1 MPPREVEVQFTATV
15 SGSAS
20 VMITGWQAVVVVV
33 VRPPSKDGWMN
44 TLMYSLMFA
53 RASIRARRRKKLS
66 FGPTTEE

>member
-15 SGSAS
+15 SGAP
-20 VMITGWQAVVVVV
+20 VMITGWQVVVVVV

-66 FGPTTEE
+66 FGPTVAA